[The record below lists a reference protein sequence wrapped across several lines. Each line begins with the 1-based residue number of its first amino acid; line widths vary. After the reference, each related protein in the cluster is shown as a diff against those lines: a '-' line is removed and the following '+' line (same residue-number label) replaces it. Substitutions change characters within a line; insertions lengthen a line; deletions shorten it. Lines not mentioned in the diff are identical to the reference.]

1 MIGQSASSSE
11 EIILCP
17 RVFAGFGIMCFGMFM
32 AILDVQI
39 VATSLP
45 TIQKAVSIAPDE
57 ISWVQTGY
65 LIAEVVAIPLT
76 GFLTRLLGMRWLFSG
91 AILTFS
97 LASLGCA
104 ASTGFTELIIWR
116 ILQGLSGGTL
126 IPAVFA
132 SVFLLFPVRLQGIAT
147 TIAGSLAVLAPTVGP
162 IAGGWIT
169 DTYSW
174 HWLFMIN
181 VGPGLIVAI
190 LGLAWLPREPKDW
203 RLLRQFDLS
212 SLILLATGLAT
223 LEIGLKQAPHD
234 GWVSP
239 LVITLLTWTALAGM
253 ILVRRAVSTERR
265 LIDLTLLTDRDFA
278 LGSALSFILGI
289 GLYGSVY
296 LMPLFLA
303 YVRGHSA
310 LAIGEI
316 MLVTGVAQL
325 LTAPIAVAL
334 ERRFDAR
341 LLTAFGFALLAF
353 GLGLSARQTIHTD
366 FQEMFWPQVMR
377 GIAIMF
383 CLLPPTRLAL
393 GHLPPER
400 VPDASALFN
409 LMRNLGG
416 AIGLALIDTIIYG
429 QAAAHGTAI
438 LARLQEGDIATAT
451 AIGIPPA
458 MMTAGPAALNDPS
471 VRAILAPL
479 IEKAA
484 FVETSNLAWAL
495 IAILSIMALTTLPFM
510 RGAEAPNRRV
520 LKPAPQHK
528 TSRLT

>member
-1 MIGQSASSSE
+1 M
-11 EIILCP
+11 
-17 RVFAGFGIMCFGMFM
+17 
-32 AILDVQI
+32 
-39 VATSLP
+39 
-45 TIQKAVSIAPDE
+45 
-57 ISWVQTGY
+57 
-65 LIAEVVAIPLT
+65 
-76 GFLTRLLGMRWLFSG
+76 
-91 AILTFS
+91 
-97 LASLGCA
+97 
-104 ASTGFTELIIWR
+104 
-116 ILQGLSGGTL
+116 
-126 IPAVFA
+126 
-132 SVFLLFPVRLQGIAT
+132 
-147 TIAGSLAVLAPTVGP
+147 
-162 IAGGWIT
+162 
-169 DTYSW
+169 
-174 HWLFMIN
+174 
-181 VGPGLIVAI
+181 
-190 LGLAWLPREPKDW
+190 
-203 RLLRQFDLS
+203 
-212 SLILLATGLAT
+212 
-223 LEIGLKQAPHD
+223 
-234 GWVSP
+234 
-239 LVITLLTWTALAGM
+239 
-253 ILVRRAVSTERR
+253 
-265 LIDLTLLTDRDFA
+265 
-278 LGSALSFILGI
+278 LSFILGI

-341 LLTAFGFALLAF
+341 LLRPLA
-353 GLGLSARQTIHTD
+353 SRSWRSDWAKSRQTIHTD

-383 CLLPPTRLAL
+383 CPLPPTRLAL

-451 AIGIPPA
+451 AIRIPPA

-471 VRAILAPL
+471 VRALLAPL

-484 FVETSNLAWAL
+484 FVKRP
-495 IAILSIMALTTLPFM
+495 ILPG
-510 RGAEAPNRRV
+510 R
-520 LKPAPQHK
+520 
-528 TSRLT
+528 